1 MKNVFLILFLLFVSA
16 SVKAQDPGLTSY
28 DELLQLVQKAKTT
41 YELEKLNEIRLRL
54 RQIEFDR
61 LEDKN
66 QKELYAEAYRQL
78 ALSHRYNKYIRP
90 GYELYQKYITL
101 KDTLLKMEFRQ
112 QIDSAVR
119 DMEKEIIKANRDLDS
134 IKNVQSELSE
144 KFNSLQ
150 NLRAN
155 FMSYCTIITI
165 ILAALFFFF
174 YSSVSRKIRDSKAS
188 VQENRNKIQE
198 IYDEHTRCRM
208 FAGVVT
214 QMIVLNNRIKEHH
227 EGLKTSFSSV
237 QETFKDLKE
246 TESLIKQFKDDEGRL
261 EKLIEINN
269 KILQPF
275 ISS

>member
-41 YELEKLNEIRLRL
+41 YDLEKLNEIRLRL

-101 KDTLLKMEFRQ
+101 KDTLLKMEFWQ

-144 KFNSLQ
+144 QFDSLQ

-155 FMSYCTIITI
+155 FMAYCTIITI

-227 EGLKTSFSSV
+227 EGLKTSFSSI